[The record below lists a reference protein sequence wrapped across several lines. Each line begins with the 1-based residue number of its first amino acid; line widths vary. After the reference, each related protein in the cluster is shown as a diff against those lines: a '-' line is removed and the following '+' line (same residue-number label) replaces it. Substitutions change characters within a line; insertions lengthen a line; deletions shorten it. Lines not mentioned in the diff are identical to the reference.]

1 MKSNETHLHSLQTE
15 FPSILWLHLAVPCP
29 MPFSHHY
36 FRGNVF
42 FPLQSYFSLMGSL
55 SCHVVC
61 EAPLV
66 ALVGCDIF
74 LLSNLGELCFYHLY
88 VSPQL
93 RFSTFHSWQG
103 QVLTAQKRASGVISP
118 VIWWPSTL
126 QQSWLHIVLAPL
138 IACIHLQGRLPHIF
152 LSSVSI
158 PHAKHRVL
166 PKIYYF
172 IYIYIYIYNFMN
184 VLLRL
189 KKIDP
194 CLLKEKVQRVYLW
207 GKEL

>member
-42 FPLQSYFSLMGSL
+42 VPLQSYFSLMGSL

-172 IYIYIYIYNFMN
+172 IYIYNFMN